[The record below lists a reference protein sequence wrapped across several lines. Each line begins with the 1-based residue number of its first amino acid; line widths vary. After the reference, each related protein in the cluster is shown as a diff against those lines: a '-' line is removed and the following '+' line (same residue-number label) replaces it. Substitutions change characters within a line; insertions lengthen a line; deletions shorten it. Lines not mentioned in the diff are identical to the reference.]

1 MANITI
7 SLPDNM
13 VTEIDEER
21 GLAPRSAYIAD
32 ILRRRKQLP
41 RDEKCQ
47 KRKQA

>member
-7 SLPDNM
+7 SLPNDLLK
-13 VTEIDEER
+13 ELDAEK

-47 KRKQA
+47 KRKSE

>member
-7 SLPDNM
+7 SLPNDLLK
-13 VTEIDEER
+13 ELDAEK

-41 RDEKCQ
+41 RDSRCQ
-47 KRKQA
+47 KRKSE

>member
-7 SLPDNM
+7 SIPENI
-13 VTEIDEER
+13 VKEIDEER
-21 GLAPRSAYIAD
+21 GLVPRSAYIAD

-47 KRKQA
+47 KRKSA